1 MPQPRP
7 TRRKTSPSASW
18 NLLKKAGLHAG
29 LLIGIFIGCT
39 PAASAQRETALP
51 EVIVTATRTPENAKT
66 IGSSVTIIT
75 GKQLREAGQDVLEA
89 LRYVPG
95 FAVVLNGGRGSG
107 TSVFTRGG
115 ESDHNLVLIDGVK
128 VNNSGGFFNF
138 ADLTVDNIDRIE
150 ILRGPQSALYGA
162 DAMAAVIHIFT
173 RKGRGAP
180 GADAYLRGGS
190 ETIIEGGGR
199 FQFGNRNFGFSA
211 AVGGT
216 HTDGFLRVNNDY
228 RNVNVSMM
236 ADYKVG
242 NRLRTQLS
250 TRYSDSKFAFPTGSA
265 GDRFDPLDPN
275 QFAET
280 ERFVLSPRVEAQVL
294 PWWEHVL
301 QIGYNRENRR
311 SADPEDAGIDL
322 FGSYDTNTREERI
335 TADYLWH
342 FGPWKP
348 KPTAIRPTLGFAVEH
363 EIFKS
368 NSISEFLGTTSVS
381 RTELE
386 RTNYAVFTQFQFTFF
401 DRLYLT
407 PGVRFTNNEK
417 FGDSTDPK
425 VTAAYLLRRWGTK
438 LRAGYSEGIKS
449 PSFVEV
455 FGGSG
460 TVGNLNLKPE
470 KSRGFELGIDQ
481 NFKGS
486 KIQVGATFFYTR
498 FEDLIAY
505 LSGPGPNFFNIQEV
519 LARGV
524 EATATLRSGYGVTV
538 NGSYTFTDTEVVK
551 AGTGAGAVFTP
562 GGQVVRRPK
571 HRVAFGIG
579 YRYKSFNGNISALL
593 VSDSK
598 DANFSTFPATRVTL
612 KGYERVD
619 LNFSCRLPW
628 TTKVVRAVH
637 LEFFAKNLLNQE
649 YEEVFGFSTLGITV
663 LGGLRLEFGPQPK
676 KQS

>member
-1 MPQPRP
+1 MSKPHP
-7 TRRKTSPSASW
+7 TRRKTGPSGSR
-18 NLLKKAGLHAG
+18 NLLKKASLHTA

-39 PAASAQRETALP
+39 PTAVAQQETALP
-51 EVIVTATRTPENAKT
+51 EVIVTATRTQKKVET
-66 IGSSVTIIT
+66 IGASVTIIT
-75 GKQLREAGQDVLEA
+75 GEQLRETGQDVPEA

-95 FAVVLNGGRGSG
+95 FAVVQNGGRGSA

-138 ADLTVDNIDRIE
+138 ADLTADNIDRIE

-162 DAMAAVIHIFT
+162 DAMAAVIQIFT

-180 GADAYLRGGS
+180 GAGAYLRGGS
-190 ETIIEGGGR
+190 DTTIEGGGS
-199 FQFGNRNFGFSA
+199 FQFGYRNFGFSA

-216 HTDGFLRVNNDY
+216 HTDGFLRVNNQY
-228 RNVNVSMM
+228 HNVNVSMM
-236 ADYKVG
+236 ADHKVG
-242 NRLRTQLS
+242 KRFRTRLS
-250 TRYSDSKFAFPTGSA
+250 TRYSDSRFAFPTGGA

-275 QFAET
+275 QFADT
-280 ERFVLSPRVEAQVL
+280 ERFVLSPRVEALVL

-322 FGSYDTNTREERI
+322 FGSSDTNTREERV

-342 FGPWKP
+342 FGPWEP
-348 KPTAIRPTLGFAVEH
+348 EPTAVRPTLGFAVEH

-368 NSISEFLGTTSVS
+368 HSISEFLGTPSVS
-381 RTELE
+381 RTELD

-407 PGVRFTNNEK
+407 PGVRFTDNEK

-449 PSFVEV
+449 PSFLQV

-460 TVGNLNLKPE
+460 TVGNPNLEPE

-481 NFKGS
+481 NFKGR
-486 KIQVGATFFYTR
+486 KIQAGATFFYTR
-498 FEDLIAY
+498 FEDLFAF
-505 LSGPGPNFFNIQEV
+505 LGGPGPNFFNIQKV

-524 EATATLRSGYGVTV
+524 EATATLHPGYGVTI

-551 AGTGAGAVFTP
+551 AGAGAGAVFTP

-571 HRVAFGIG
+571 HRGTLRVG
-579 YRYKSFNGNISALL
+579 YRYKNFNGNISTLL
-593 VSDSK
+593 VGDSK
-598 DANFSTFPATRVTL
+598 DANFSTFPAARVTL

-619 LNFSCRLPW
+619 LNLSYRLPW
-628 TTKVVRAVH
+628 TMEVVRAVH
-637 LEFFAKNLLNQE
+637 LEFFAKNLLDQE
-649 YEEVFGFSTLGITV
+649 YEEAFGFSSPGITA

-676 KQS
+676 K